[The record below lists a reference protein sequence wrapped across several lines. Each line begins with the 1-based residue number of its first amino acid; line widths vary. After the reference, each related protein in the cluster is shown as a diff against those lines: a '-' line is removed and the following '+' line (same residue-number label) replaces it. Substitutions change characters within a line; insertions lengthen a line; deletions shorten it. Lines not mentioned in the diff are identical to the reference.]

1 MQNPILQNMMTSPL
15 QSAVNQAKQ
24 MMQGSPMLNNVLAM
38 CSGKDPKDV
47 FYAQCQQQGID
58 PNEILTMLK

>member
-1 MQNPILQNMMTSPL
+1 
-15 QSAVNQAKQ
+15 
-24 MMQGSPMLNNVLAM
+24 MLHDVLAM